1 MSDLATHALWL
12 SVQLALLVVGIA
24 TPLAIAL
31 ATVMAR
37 AQWRGKL
44 VLNTLILLP
53 LSLPP
58 VCIGLSVWLG
68 WELGGAMGGG
78 LGDGLG
84 GGLGD
89 GLHEVLGWRP
99 AFVPFGLALAL
110 LLTTLPLMAR
120 LLRTAFEATDPMLL
134 AVARSLGASRWR
146 AWWTVTLPMAAPAVV
161 SAVALGLAAAWGE
174 ALALLWVTGWLRDPA
189 HGFKPLNPDLN
200 LGPTLGLGGGGVAQD
215 LATSSAW
222 GLAVAA
228 WGVALLAVACSELAR
243 RRWRR
248 MWRTRLALGP
258 GHADPNLTPR

>member
-37 AQWRGKL
+37 ARWRGKL

-68 WELGGAMGGG
+68 WGLGGAV
-78 LGDGLG
+78 GDGLG

-174 ALALLWVTGWLRDPA
+174 ALALLWVTGWLRDAA
-189 HGFKPLNPDLN
+189 HGSQPLSPDLSPG
-200 LGPTLGLGGGGVAQD
+200 LGMGGGGVAQD

-248 MWRTRLALGP
+248 MWRTRLHLGP
-258 GHADPNLTPR
+258 TPADPDLSPR